1 MHLQHLL
8 LSIMGSEYIKRFALT
23 IAIDP
28 ISQWQ
33 DDITGLLSLRPFEEG
48 GNGDQDPIN
57 LTHT

>member
-28 ISQWQ
+28 ISQWR
-33 DDITGLLSLRPFEEG
+33 DDITGLLSLRPFEGG
-48 GNGDQDPIN
+48 GNGDRDPIN